1 MELFEVTKSLQ
12 SQVPKVKSK
21 ILFATKAMKK
31 HASVA
36 DCRSR
41 ASNLGEQISIPTISY
56 KANLVNIDELTCQCE
71 FLRICMYIV
80 YYKINK

>member
-1 MELFEVTKSLQ
+1 MELFGVTKSLQ

-21 ILFATKAMKK
+21 ILFTTKAMKK

-36 DCRSR
+36 
-41 ASNLGEQISIPTISY
+41 SNRGEQISLPTFPY
-56 KANLVNIDELTCQCE
+56 NAYLVNIDELTCQCE

-80 YYKINK
+80 YYKINI